1 MTLATHATTPQP
13 ITASAVTLI
22 PGYFTA
28 PVPPTPL
35 VYNTQHDACP
45 TATIA
50 LLRFADDIGRAVGYD
65 REQDGRLIQ
74 DIFPVRSN
82 ELKQVSSSSKVVL
95 GSHTETAF
103 HPHKPRYVVLLCLRS
118 DPQAATTYADV
129 ADIVVHLSDE
139 DLAVLQT
146 NEFVTSVDP
155 SFMSNGEPDAQV
167 RVTPLTATGEGWSL
181 IYDQLLMRGTTPR
194 SIAVLSALHH
204 AVTRT
209 TQQVVLTAGDILVI
223 DNHRCVHGRTP
234 FAPRYDG
241 TDRWLKRALVVQSL
255 DGIDA
260 IERVIQTRL

>member
-1 MTLATHATTPQP
+1 MST
-13 ITASAVTLI
+13 
-22 PGYFTA
+22 
-28 PVPPTPL
+28 
-35 VYNTQHDACP
+35 
-45 TATIA
+45 
-50 LLRFADDIGRAVGYD
+50 
-65 REQDGRLIQ
+65 
-74 DIFPVRSN
+74 
-82 ELKQVSSSSKVVL
+82 SSKVVL

-129 ADIVVHLSDE
+129 ADIVVHLSEE

-167 RVTPLTATGEGWSL
+167 RVTPLTSAGEGWSL

-194 SIAVLSALHH
+194 AIAALSALHH
-204 AVTRT
+204 AVKHTI
-209 TQQVVLTAGDILVI
+209 QQVVLAAGDILVI

-241 TDRWLKRALVVQSL
+241 TDRWLKRALVVESL